1 MKTEG
6 KKFLGTLAFSLSVVI
21 SLPVLLSRG
30 NMTSQNLLLV
40 YIPVSYSFL
49 HPFQVQL
56 QLGLGLP
63 DSISTQPSSM
73 SRYFFFHPFSF
84 FPLFYLLILTFLSI
98 LSQKYLMSKLV
109 YCRQKIMPYE
119 KKTSILKNKTQ
130 IHQRT
135 IPAKSKW
142 LLKGHVQQTLTKTI
156 LLLKE
161 QEQLVKMQCIY
172 QRKWKTL

>member
-40 YIPVSYSFL
+40 YIPLSYSSL

-73 SRYFFFHPFSF
+73 SRFFFSSFSF

-119 KKTSILKNKTQ
+119 KKTSTLKNKTQ